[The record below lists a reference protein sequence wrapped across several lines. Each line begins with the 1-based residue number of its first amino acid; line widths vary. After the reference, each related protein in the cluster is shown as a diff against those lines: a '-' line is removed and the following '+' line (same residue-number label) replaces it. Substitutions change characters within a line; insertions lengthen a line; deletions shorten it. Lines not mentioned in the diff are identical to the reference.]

1 MGWAYHICLLTREV
15 RDRLPQEYAVGAVF
29 VAALFMSIMDSTV
42 VNVAIPTLGRDF
54 GAGNAS
60 IEWVV
65 TAYLLSLAVFI
76 PASGW
81 IGDRFGSKRV
91 FLASLALFTLGSVLC
106 GAAQSLPQL
115 VAFRVLQG
123 AGGGVMTPVGT
134 AMLFRAFPPHRRARA
149 SQVLIVPTVL
159 APALGPI
166 IGGFLIE
173 HLSWRWVFYVN
184 VPIGIAAF
192 LFGAVFLHEY
202 LEETAGRFDLPGFV
216 LSAAGL
222 ALVLYAISEGPVRG
236 WLSAPVL
243 GGAVVGVAAC
253 VALVRVEL
261 RRHQPMFDL
270 RLLEDRL
277 FRTSNAVCLF
287 AYAGFLGLLFVMP
300 LFLQEARGASALS
313 SGLTTFPEAVGVLLS
328 SQLIVG
334 PLYPKVGP
342 RRLMTGG
349 LIAMVALTGSM
360 AWLTADTSEWVIRG
374 LMLLTG
380 AAMAYVILPQQAA
393 TFATISPADTGRASA
408 IYNTQRQTAAALG
421 VAILATVLTTTAGSL
436 ESPQAGDFSWVFIG
450 CAVLAALGA
459 VVAWTIH
466 DEDAAGTMAGSTAPV
481 AAVGH

>member
-1 MGWAYHICLLTREV
+1 VV
-15 RDRLPQEYAVGAVF
+15 RDRITQEYVVAAVF

-54 GAGNAS
+54 HAGNAS

-65 TAYLLSLAVFI
+65 TAYLLSLAVWI

-81 IGDRFGSKRV
+81 VGDRFGSKRV
-91 FLASLALFTLGSVLC
+91 FLIALLLFTAGSVLC
-106 GAAQSLPQL
+106 GAAQSLGQL

-123 AGGGVMTPVGT
+123 AGGGIMTPVGT
-134 AMLFRAFPPHRRARA
+134 AMLFRAFPPSRRARA

-166 IGGFLIE
+166 IGGLLIE

-184 VPIGIAAF
+184 LPVGIAA
-192 LFGAVFLHEY
+192 LVFGGLLLHEHR
-202 LEETAGRFDLPGFV
+202 EETAGRFDVPGFV

-222 ALVLYAISEGPVRG
+222 ALVLYAISEGPVQG
-236 WLSAPVL
+236 WTSRSVVAA
-243 GGAVVGVAAC
+243 AVVGVASSAL
-253 VALVRVEL
+253 LVRFEL
-261 RRHQPMFDL
+261 RRPDPMLDL
-270 RLLEDRL
+270 RLLGDRL
-277 FRTSNAVCLF
+277 FRTSNLVCLF
-287 AYAGFLGLLFVMP
+287 AYAAFLGLLFVMP

-328 SQLIVG
+328 SQLMVG
-334 PLYPKVGP
+334 RLYPKVGP

-349 LIAMVALTGSM
+349 LVALTALTGSM
-360 AWLTADTSEWVIRG
+360 ALLTADTSLWVIRA

-380 AAMAYVILPQQAA
+380 GAMAYVILPQQAA
-393 TFATISPADTGRASA
+393 TFATITPADTGRASA

-421 VAILATVLTTTAGSL
+421 VAILATVLTTTSGSL
-436 ESPQAGDFSWVFIG
+436 ESPRAADFHVVFLA
-450 CAVLAALGA
+450 CAVLAVLGA
-459 VVAWTIH
+459 AVAWTIR
-466 DEDAAGTMAGSTAPV
+466 DSDAASTMAGGRAEPAS

>member
-1 MGWAYHICLLTREV
+1 V
-15 RDRLPQEYAVGAVF
+15 RDRLSQEYAVGAVF

-54 GAGNAS
+54 DAGNAS

-81 IGDRFGSKRV
+81 IGDRIGSKRV
-91 FLASLALFTLGSVLC
+91 FLASLAVFTIGSVLC
-106 GAAQSLPQL
+106 GAARTLPEL
-115 VAFRVLQG
+115 IVFRVLQG

-184 VPIGIAAF
+184 VPVGVAAF
-192 LFGAVFLHEY
+192 LFGAVFLLEY
-202 LEETAGRFDLPGFV
+202 QEATAGRFDLPGFV

-236 WLSAPVL
+236 WLSVSVV
-243 GGAVVGVAAC
+243 GTAVVGVASC
-253 VALVRVEL
+253 VALVQVEL
-261 RRHQPMFDL
+261 RRTHPMFDL
-270 RLLEDRL
+270 RLLGDRL
-277 FRTSNAVCLF
+277 FRTSNLVCLF
-287 AYAGFLGLLFVMP
+287 AYAAFLGLLFVMP

-328 SQLIVG
+328 SQLVVG
-334 PLYPKVGP
+334 RLYPSVGP

-349 LIAMVALTGSM
+349 LVVMVGLTASM
-360 AWLTADTSEWVIRG
+360 ALLTADTSEWVIRA
-374 LMLLTG
+374 LMFLVG

-393 TFATISPADTGRASA
+393 TFATISAADTGRASA

-436 ESPQAGDFSWVFIG
+436 ESPQAGDFPWVFVG
-450 CAVLAALGA
+450 CAVLAACGA
-459 VVAWTIH
+459 LVAWTIR
-466 DEDAAGTMAGSTAPV
+466 DEDAASTMAGAEPVPV
-481 AAVGH
+481 AAH

>member
-1 MGWAYHICLLTREV
+1 V
-15 RDRLPQEYAVGAVF
+15 RDRISQERVVGTVF

-54 GAGNAS
+54 HAGNAS

-65 TAYLLSLAVFI
+65 TAYLLSLAVWI

-81 IGDRFGSKRV
+81 VGDRFGSKRV
-91 FLASLALFTLGSVLC
+91 FLVALLLFTIGSVLC
-106 GAAQSLPQL
+106 GAAQSLGQL

-123 AGGGVMTPVGT
+123 AGGGIMTPVGT
-134 AMLFRAFPPHRRARA
+134 AMLFRAFPPARRARA

-166 IGGFLIE
+166 IGGLLIE

-184 VPIGIAAF
+184 VPVGVAA
-192 LFGAVFLHEY
+192 LAFGALLLHEHR
-202 LEETAGRFDLPGFV
+202 EETAGRFDVPGFV

-222 ALVLYAISEGPVRG
+222 ALVLYAISEGPVQG
-236 WLSAPVL
+236 WTSASVL
-243 GGAVVGVAAC
+243 GAAVVGVASS
-253 VALVRVEL
+253 VLLVRVEL
-261 RRHQPMFDL
+261 RRPDPMLDL
-270 RLLEDRL
+270 RLLGDRL
-277 FRTSNAVCLF
+277 FRTSNLVCLF
-287 AYAGFLGLLFVMP
+287 AYAAFLGLLFVMP

-328 SQLIVG
+328 SQLVVG
-334 PLYPKVGP
+334 RLYPRVGP

-349 LIAMVALTGSM
+349 LLGLTALTASM
-360 AWLTADTSEWVIRG
+360 ALLTADTSQWVIRL

-393 TFATISPADTGRASA
+393 TFATITPAATGRASA

-421 VAILATVLTTTAGSL
+421 VAILATVLTSRAGSL
-436 ESPQAGDFSWVFIG
+436 ESPRASDFHVVFLA
-450 CAVLAALGA
+450 CAVLAVLGA
-459 VVAWTIH
+459 AVAWTIR
-466 DEDAAGTMAGSTAPV
+466 DSDAAGTMAGGSAEPV
-481 AAVGH
+481 AAAVGH